1 MLENINQE
9 QFEHIIDIL
18 IVYKQFNP
26 KKDVYLS
33 ENSVKEAIN
42 FMQKSGEKIFNNMT
56 KKKDED

>member
-1 MLENINQE
+1 MLENLNQK

-33 ENSVKEAIN
+33 ENSVKNAIN
-42 FMQKSGEKIFNNMT
+42 FMQKSGEKIFNNIT
-56 KKKDED
+56 SKQTED